1 MVVALAVAVA
11 VDAAGASR
19 ALAAGTGREPLHGHQ
34 GIVPPGATLIGP
46 APSTTTL
53 PLVVTLQP
61 RDPAALSAEVQA
73 VSDPRSPQYR
83 HFLTPAEFARR
94 FGATPSSVAQ
104 VASALRSQGLSVG
117 TPSATGLSL
126 PVSGTVA
133 QVQSAFSTPISR
145 YRLSSGKTGFD
156 NGSAPEVPVAVA
168 PQIEGIL
175 GLDTLSPPQPST
187 TVPQASSASPHPATS
202 GAAPTVSGQP
212 TPTCSGLSE
221 AQTSYP
227 GALDA
232 DQLAQAYSFDPLYAA
247 NHYGAGA
254 TVALLEMAGA
264 GFSSSDIS
272 TFAACYG
279 IPFTPGD
286 GQITQKDVDGGGA
299 EGPGTVESELDI
311 EDVLSLAPQA
321 NIEVYEGEQ
330 SMYDVFSQIVSDHT
344 AKIVSASWTNG
355 CEAYVGQSYQN
366 SENTL
371 FQAAAI
377 EGQSIFVASGDEGS
391 EGCNVNGVSEAK
403 TGTDPVAQA
412 VDPSTGTLYI
422 ANKSSNTVSVDSEGS
437 TSDPSN
443 FANAFSVPTG
453 SGPDAVALDSSAG
466 EVFVANSGSSTLTEF
481 STTTCNQTTTSG
493 CSSPTSILSGGN
505 LNAPDSLV
513 VNGSTLYVGNN
524 NGKVAV
530 YNITTN
536 QFVATVTLA
545 SSSHPTALAVDA
557 ANGFVYVADGSN
569 SRIEYFNA
577 TTCNATT
584 FTTCSATP
592 LTVPVGVDP
601 VALAVASAGGD
612 LYVGNAGTGGGITV
626 VSLAT
631 HAVVKTISTTQP
643 SNVTGLVQSIGMSP
657 NNQEV
662 LAVLTGPSPSGSSPY
677 FFPGDVM
684 ATVNTSTRSISA
696 TVSLQNGWDPMG
708 QLVSDGTRDDVWA
721 LDESS
726 GSDEGDLVQNLNL
739 GVSDPASQPYVT
751 AVGGTSVTS
760 VGPPAPTE
768 TVWNDQLNY
777 SEGAGGGGISQ
788 TFSMPAYQQPLGTVS
803 GSSGTPCAASS
814 GDCREV
820 PDVSADADPSTGYFI
835 YDSVNGLDWDVLGG
849 TSGAA
854 PLWAAVLAVDASAD
868 GNTAG
873 YGALDPAL
881 YLLAQQSAGTYLND
895 VTTGNNDYNATDGG
909 SYPAMAGYDMATGL
923 GTPVASQLAIGLT
936 GIPLDVVVSG
946 TQAYEGTPSF
956 TASANY
962 AGSGSAPFGVTLN
975 TSGLACTEVG
985 TSTTITPT
993 LPLGTDTL
1001 VASSCSGLTLSG
1013 VDAGDY
1019 AVVYTTDANDFT
1031 VNPGPVD
1038 VAVSGTQSFG
1048 GTPIFA
1054 GTDSPP
1060 PGITV
1065 STTGLTC
1072 TKVGVLSL
1080 QPIAPTLAAGNYA
1093 LSPSSCSGA
1102 ALAGTNT
1109 GDYTLV
1115 YTGSPSD
1122 FTVTPALLTVTAS
1135 SGSMNYGAAP
1145 PVITPGYFGFVNGN
1159 TPSSLTTPPTCSTA
1173 ATSSSPVSGS
1183 PYLSSCAGAVDS
1195 NYSFSYLDGSVTVS
1209 PVPLTITASSPAMTY
1224 GGTVPAITAGYA
1236 GFVNGDTASS
1246 LSAKPTCSTTATG
1259 SDPVS
1264 PPTYPSSC
1272 SGAADPNYTI
1282 GYVGGSVTINRA
1294 SLTITASSPA
1304 MTYGGTV
1311 PAITPGYAG
1320 FVNGDSASA
1329 LTTPP
1334 TCSTTASGSDPA
1346 SPPTYPSSCSGAAD
1360 PNYTIGYVGG
1370 SVTIDKAPLT
1380 VTASS
1385 PAMTYGGTV
1394 PAITPGY
1401 AGFVNGD
1408 SASSLSAKPT
1418 CSTTATSSSPA
1429 SPPAYTSSCSGAADA
1444 NYTIS
1449 YGTGSVTVDKAP
1461 LTVTASSPAMTYGGT
1476 VPAITAGYAGFVNG
1490 DSASSLSAK
1499 PTCSTTATGSDPV
1512 SPPTYPSSCSGAADP
1527 NYTIGYA
1534 GGSVTI
1540 NQAPLTITASSASM
1554 TYGGT
1559 VAGIIPSYSGF
1570 VNGDGPGSLSTA
1582 PTCTTTATSSSPAS
1596 PPAYTSSCSGASD
1609 ANYTISYGTG
1619 SVTIRKAPLSV
1630 TASSGSMAYGG
1641 AVPAIAP
1648 SYSGF
1653 VNGDGPGSL
1662 STAPTCTTTAT
1673 SSSPVSGSPYLS
1685 SCAGAVD
1692 ANYSFSYPTGS
1703 VTVGPVPLTITAS
1716 SPTTPYGSAATI
1728 APGYSGFVNGDTGSS
1743 LTTKP
1748 VCTTTA
1754 TKSSPVSGSPYAS
1767 SCSGAVDPNYV
1778 IAYVTG
1784 SVTVNPA
1791 PLTIT
1796 ASSGTMTYGST
1807 PPAVT
1812 ASYAGFAN
1820 GDSAASLSPPPT
1832 CSTLAAST
1840 SPVSPPTYAS
1850 SCNGAADPNYSFSYD
1865 EGAVTVNPAPIPV
1878 AVSGSQADMA
1888 APSFSAT
1895 DSPPAG
1901 VTVDTTGLTCSEV
1914 APSTTITGNLPSGS
1928 YTLVASSCAGAQPT
1942 GNDAPDY
1949 EVVIT
1954 SASGDFTVTG
1964 GPTQS
1969 NPSTPPPP
1977 TAPVTHGYWLVGSDG
1992 GIFTF
1997 GSASFY
2003 GSTGSLKLQRPVVG
2017 ITPTKDRGGY
2027 WLVASDGGT
2036 FAFGDAGFYGS
2047 IPGLGLNPAGSGLPH
2062 SLNAPIVG
2070 MVPAAD
2076 GQGYFVVAS
2085 DGGVFAFGPGASF
2098 AGSCPGI
2105 GGCSGPAVAVIPD
2118 SSGSGYWLFTATGNV
2133 YTFGDAPYL
2142 GAPGG
2147 VGSPVTSAVRTPDGR
2162 GYWVLVANGTVYGF
2176 GDAVNYGSPGGQ
2188 LGGLNPATAVF
2199 TTSDGGG
2206 YWVVSAAGAVD
2217 PYGDAPNDGGMAGTK
2232 LNGAIIAATGF

>member
-1 MVVALAVAVA
+1 MVVALVVAVA
-11 VDAAGASR
+11 VDVAGASP
-19 ALAAGTGREPLHGHQ
+19 ALAAGAGREPLHGRQ

-73 VSDPRSPQYR
+73 VSDPRAPEYR

-94 FGATPSSVAQ
+94 FGPTPSTVAQ
-104 VASALRSQGLSVG
+104 VASALRSQGLTVG
-117 TPSATGLSL
+117 PPSATGLSL

-133 QVQSAFSTPISR
+133 EVQSAFSTPISR
-145 YRLSSGKTGFD
+145 YRLSSGKTGYD
-156 NGSAPEVPVAVA
+156 NRSAPEVPVTVA
-168 PQIEGIL
+168 PQIEGII

-187 TVPQASSASPHPATS
+187 TLPQASSASPHPATS
-202 GAAPTVSGQP
+202 AAAPTVSGQP
-212 TPTCSGLSE
+212 TPTCSGLSG
-221 AQTSYP
+221 AQSSFP

-254 TVALLEMAGA
+254 TVALVEMAGA
-264 GFSSSDIS
+264 GYSPSDIS

-279 IPFTPGD
+279 ITGG

-299 EGPGTVESELDI
+299 EGPATVESELDI
-311 EDVLSLAPQA
+311 ENVLSLAPQA

-355 CEAYVGQSYQN
+355 CEAYVGQSTQQ
-366 SENTL
+366 SESAL
-371 FQAAAI
+371 FQEAAI
-377 EGQSIFVASGDEGS
+377 DGQSIFVASGDEGS
-391 EGCNVNGVSEAK
+391 EGCNVNGEKSAT

-493 CSSPTSILSGGN
+493 CSSPTSIVSGGY

-530 YNITTN
+530 YSITASK
-536 QFVATVTLA
+536 FVATVTLP

-577 TTCNATT
+577 TTCNGTT
-584 FTTCSATP
+584 FSTCSTTP

-631 HAVVKTISTTQP
+631 HTVVKTISTSQP

-662 LAVLTGPSPSGSSPY
+662 LAVLTGPSPY

-708 QLVSDGTRDDVWA
+708 QLVSDGTRDYVWV

-726 GSDEGDLVQNLNL
+726 GPDQGDLIQNLNL
-739 GVSDPASQPYVT
+739 AVSDPASQPYVT
-751 AVGGTSVTS
+751 AVGGTSLTAL
-760 VGPPAPTE
+760 GPAPTE

-788 TFSMPAYQQPLGTVS
+788 TFSMPTYQQPLGTVS

-820 PDVSADADPSTGYFI
+820 PDVSADADPSTGYII
-835 YDSVNGLDWDVLGG
+835 YDSYNFPPADRWTALGG

-854 PLWAAVLAVDASAD
+854 PLWAAVLAVDASANS
-868 GNTAG
+868 NTAG
-873 YGALDPAL
+873 YGALNPAL
-881 YLLAQQSAGTYLND
+881 YLLAQQSPHTYVND

-909 SYPAMAGYDMATGL
+909 SYPALAGYDMATGL
-923 GTPVASQLAIGLT
+923 GTPVASQLANGLSGST
-936 GIPLDVVVSG
+936 PLDVAVSG
-946 TQAYEGTPSF
+946 TQAYGGTPIF
-956 TASANY
+956 TASASY

-975 TSGLACTEVG
+975 TSSLTCTEVG
-985 TSTTITPT
+985 ASTTISPT
-993 LPLGTDTL
+993 LPLGSDTL

-1019 AVVYTTDANDFT
+1019 AVVYTSAANDFT

-1048 GTPIFA
+1048 GTPIFV

-1060 PGITV
+1060 SGVTV
-1065 STTGLTC
+1065 STTGLSC

-1080 QPIAPTLAAGNYA
+1080 QPIALTLAAGSYV
-1093 LSPSSCSGA
+1093 LSPSYCSGA
-1102 ALAGTNT
+1102 TLSGTNAS
-1109 GDYTLV
+1109 DYTLV
-1115 YTGSPSD
+1115 YTSAPND

-1135 SGSMNYGAAP
+1135 NGSMNYGAAP
-1145 PVITPGYFGFVNGN
+1145 PTITPSYFGFVNGN
-1159 TPSSLTTPPTCSTA
+1159 TASSLTTQPTCSTT

-1183 PYLSSCAGAVDS
+1183 PYASSCTGAVDP

-1209 PVPLTITASSPAMTY
+1209 RVPLTITASSPTSTY
-1224 GGTVPAITAGYA
+1224 GSPPTITPLYA

-1246 LSAKPTCSTTATG
+1246 LSVQPTCSSTVT
-1259 SDPVS
+1259 SSSPPS

-1272 SGAADPNYTI
+1272 SGASDLNYTISYVRGTVTVIPAPLTIAASSEFMYYGATPPTVIPSYSGFEDGDTPLSLGAQPSCSTTATNSSPPSPPTYPTTCSGASDPNYTI
-1282 GYVGGSVTINRA
+1282 IDVPGTLTVDPAPIDVAVSGSQTYGGTPSFTGSVSPPTGTTVNTSGLSCTEVGSSTAIAPTLPAGRDTLAVSYCGGA
-1294 SLTITASSPA
+1294 SLSGTTSADYAIVYTSSANDFTVNPAPLTITAWSPTMA
-1304 MTYGGTV
+1304 FGAASPTIIPSYS
-1311 PAITPGYAG
+1311 G
-1320 FVNGDSASA
+1320 FENGDTASS
-1329 LTTPP
+1329 LSVQP
-1334 TCSTTASGSDPA
+1334 TCSSTATSSSPA
-1346 SPPTYPSSCSGAAD
+1346 SPPTYPSSCSSASGS
-1360 PNYTIGYVGG
+1360 NYTISFVPGAV
-1370 SVTIDKAPLT
+1370 T
-1380 VTASS
+1380 VTNDPIDVAVSGS
-1385 PAMTYGGTV
+1385 QTYGGTPSFAGSDTPPPGTSV
-1394 PAITPGY
+1394 DTTGLSCTDITPSTTISPTLPTGTDTVLGPSCGGATLSGTNAADY
-1401 AGFVNGD
+1401 AIVYTSAANDFAVNPAQVTVAVSGSQTYGGTPSFAGSAPPQTGITVNTSGVSCTGVGSSTISPTLSAGSD
-1408 SASSLSAKPT
+1408 TLVASSCGGATLSG
-1418 CSTTATSSSPA
+1418 STAGDYA
-1429 SPPAYTSSCSGAADA
+1429 IAYTSSA
-1444 NYTIS
+1444 N
-1449 YGTGSVTVDKAP
+1449 DFA
-1461 LTVTASSPAMTYGGT
+1461 
-1476 VPAITAGYAGFVNG
+1476 
-1490 DSASSLSAK
+1490 
-1499 PTCSTTATGSDPV
+1499 
-1512 SPPTYPSSCSGAADP
+1512 
-1527 NYTIGYA
+1527 
-1534 GGSVTI
+1534 
-1540 NQAPLTITASSASM
+1540 
-1554 TYGGT
+1554 
-1559 VAGIIPSYSGF
+1559 
-1570 VNGDGPGSLSTA
+1570 
-1582 PTCTTTATSSSPAS
+1582 
-1596 PPAYTSSCSGASD
+1596 
-1609 ANYTISYGTG
+1609 
-1619 SVTIRKAPLSV
+1619 
-1630 TASSGSMAYGG
+1630 
-1641 AVPAIAP
+1641 
-1648 SYSGF
+1648 
-1653 VNGDGPGSL
+1653 
-1662 STAPTCTTTAT
+1662 
-1673 SSSPVSGSPYLS
+1673 
-1685 SCAGAVD
+1685 
-1692 ANYSFSYPTGS
+1692 
-1703 VTVGPVPLTITAS
+1703 
-1716 SPTTPYGSAATI
+1716 
-1728 APGYSGFVNGDTGSS
+1728 
-1743 LTTKP
+1743 
-1748 VCTTTA
+1748 
-1754 TKSSPVSGSPYAS
+1754 
-1767 SCSGAVDPNYV
+1767 
-1778 IAYVTG
+1778 
-1784 SVTVNPA
+1784 VNPA

-1796 ASSGTMTYGST
+1796 ASSPTSTYGS
-1807 PPAVT
+1807 PPTVT
-1812 ASYAGFAN
+1812 ALYSGFKN
-1820 GDSAASLSPPPT
+1820 SDSGSSLSAQPI
-1832 CSTLAAST
+1832 CSTTAIS
-1840 SPVSPPTYAS
+1840 SSPPTTYPS
-1850 SCNGAADPNYSFSYD
+1850 SCSGAADSNYTISYVA
-1865 EGAVTVNPAPIPV
+1865 GAVTVNPAPLKIT
-1878 AVSGSQADMA
+1878 AS
-1888 APSFSAT
+1888 SAT
-1895 DSPPAG
+1895 MNQGATVPAITPIYSGFKNGESASSLSVQPVCSTTATSSSAPTPPTYPTSCSGAADPNYAISYVPG
-1901 VTVDTTGLTCSEV
+1901 AVTV
-1914 APSTTITGNLPSGS
+1914 
-1928 YTLVASSCAGAQPT
+1928 
-1942 GNDAPDY
+1942 ND
-1949 EVVIT
+1949 
-1954 SASGDFTVTG
+1954 
-1964 GPTQS
+1964 
-1969 NPSTPPPP
+1969 PPPP
-1977 TAPVTHGYWLVGSDG
+1977 TPPTPPAPTHGYWLVGSDG

-2047 IPGLGLNPAGSGLPH
+2047 VPGLGLNPAGSGLPH

-2105 GGCSGPAVAVIPD
+2105 GGCSGPAVSVIPD
-2118 SSGSGYWLFTATGNV
+2118 SSGNGYWLFTATGNV

-2142 GAPGG
+2142 GTPGN
-2147 VGSPVTSAVRTPDGR
+2147 VGSPVTSAVRTPDGK
-2162 GYWVLVANGTVYGF
+2162 GYWVLVANGTVYGY
-2176 GDAVNYGSPGGQ
+2176 GDAINYGSPGGQ
-2188 LGGLNPATAVF
+2188 LGGPNPATAVF

-2206 YWVVSAAGAVD
+2206 YWVVSAAGAVE